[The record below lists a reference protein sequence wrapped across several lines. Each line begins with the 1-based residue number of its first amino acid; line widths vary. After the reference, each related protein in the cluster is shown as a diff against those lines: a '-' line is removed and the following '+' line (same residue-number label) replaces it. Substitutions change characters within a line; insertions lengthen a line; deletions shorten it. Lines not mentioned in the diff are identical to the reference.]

1 MRIPLSW
8 LREFVDVTLPV
19 EELAD
24 VLTFGGFEV
33 EDIHRPTAG
42 VRGVVVAEVLDV
54 AKIEGSD
61 KLHLVHVSDGAATH
75 EIVCGA
81 SNYAPGDRVPAALPG
96 ATLPG
101 GFQIGQKKVFGHVSH
116 GMLASARELGVSDD
130 HKGIWILDADA
141 PLGAALDEWLELDD
155 AVIEVA
161 ILPDRAY
168 GLSILGIAR
177 DIAALTGAELRVPAL
192 TPAAAIAGD
201 TGAPVTITDEAGCR
215 RFDARRI
222 EGVRIG
228 PSPAWVQ
235 KRLAA
240 CGIRSISNV
249 VDATNYA
256 MLDVGHPV
264 HAYDLAKLAGPRIE
278 VRRAAPGETLVTL
291 DGTERTLHPE
301 DLVIADADGAVGM
314 AGVMGGARTEVGE
327 DTTDLLVEVASFD
340 PVTVSRAARR
350 HKLFSEASTRFERTV
365 PAESVPLGATRASEL
380 IVRLA
385 GGRIAAASDTYPS
398 PVEREA
404 ITLRPERARA
414 HLGMPIDDGTQ
425 ERLLRS
431 IDCGV
436 QAGERGLA
444 VTPPAYRPD
453 ITEEADL
460 YEELARLY
468 GYDKLPETL
477 PSSGQVGRRG
487 AEHEARRAVRRALAG
502 AGWTEVL
509 AFPFIAD
516 REVEALGLAPDDD
529 RLRTI
534 PLVNPLSAEEA
545 VLRTTLLPGLARIVR
560 HNANRQTA
568 DVAVFEVGHVFLPPR
583 DGDPGASGG
592 PDGTLLP
599 AEHLMLGF
607 AAAGLFEPRRHDL
620 PGRAADVYD
629 LLGAAEIVRTVLGHP
644 ALNAQPAAEAPF
656 HPGRA
661 ARLLLDGVDVGIV
674 GELHPRVIEALE
686 LPKRTLAGEL
696 RLDLLVAGGI
706 RPARGEMPSPLPGL
720 RFDVAVVVDEDV
732 PASAVR
738 DVIAQAAGERLAR
751 LDLFDVFRGEQLGEG
766 RKSLAYALRLDDPER
781 QLAAEDEAAAIE
793 AIEAAVRERLNGR
806 LRR

>member
-8 LREFVDVTLPV
+8 LREFVDVTLPL
-19 EELAD
+19 EELSD

-33 EDIHRPTAG
+33 EDIHHPTAG

-54 AKIEGSD
+54 AKFEGSD
-61 KLHLVHVSDGAATH
+61 KLHLVHVTDGSQTH

-101 GFQIGQKKVFGHVSH
+101 GFEIGRKKVFGHVSN
-116 GMLASARELGVSDD
+116 GMLASARELHVADD

-141 PLGAALDEWLELDD
+141 PLGAALDEWLQLDD

-168 GLSILGIAR
+168 GLSMLGIAR
-177 DIAALTGAELRVPAL
+177 DVAALTGAELRVPEAVG
-192 TPAAAIAGD
+192 AEQIGGD
-201 TGAPVTITDEAGCR
+201 TGVPVSILDERACP

-222 EGVRIG
+222 DGVRIG

-240 CGIRSISNV
+240 CGVRSISNV

-256 MLDVGHPV
+256 MLEVGHPV
-264 HAYDLAKLAGPRIE
+264 HAYDLAKLAGPRID

-291 DGTERTLHPE
+291 DAVERALHPE
-301 DLVIADADGAVGM
+301 DLVIADADGAVGL
-314 AGVMGGARTEVGE
+314 AGVMGGERTEVGE
-327 DTTDLLVEVASFD
+327 DTTDLLVEVATFD
-340 PVTVSRAARR
+340 PVTISRAARR
-350 HKLFSEASTRFERTV
+350 YKLFTEASTRFERTV
-365 PAESVPLGATRASEL
+365 PAESIPLGITRAADL

-385 GGRIAAASDTYPS
+385 GGAVVAASDTYPA
-398 PVEREA
+398 PRAREV
-404 ITLRPERARA
+404 ITLRPARARA
-414 HLGMPIDDGTQ
+414 HLGMAIDDTTQ
-425 ERLLRS
+425 RALLES
-431 IDCGV
+431 IACEVAPG
-436 QAGERGLA
+436 QEGLA

-453 ITEEADL
+453 IREEADL
-460 YEELARLY
+460 YEELARLH

-477 PSSGQVGRRG
+477 PSTGQVGRR
-487 AEHEARRAVRRALAG
+487 APEHDARRAVRRALAG

-516 REVEALGLAPDDD
+516 REVEALGLASDDD

-534 PLVNPLSAEEA
+534 PLVNPLSAEES

-560 HNANRQTA
+560 HNANRQTGDLA
-568 DVAVFEVGHVFLPPR
+568 MFELGHVFLPPH
-583 DGDPGASGG
+583 DDDSGAPGG
-592 PDGTLLP
+592 PEGTLLP

-607 AAAGLFEPRRHDL
+607 AAAGMFQPRRHDQ
-620 PGRAADVYD
+620 PGRPADLYDLIGAAD
-629 LLGAAEIVRTVLGHP
+629 IVRTVLGHP
-644 ALNAQPAAEAPF
+644 TLEARPTDEAPF

-661 ARLLLDGVDVGIV
+661 ASLLLDGRPVGVV
-674 GELHPRVIEALE
+674 GELHPRVAEALE

-696 RLDLLVAGGI
+696 RLDLLISGGI
-706 RPARGEMPSPLPGL
+706 RPARGLMPSPLPGL
-720 RFDVAVVVDEDV
+720 RFDVAVVVDEAI
-732 PASAVR
+732 PAAAVR
-738 DVIAQAAGERLAR
+738 DVVAGAAGPRLTR

-793 AIEAAVRERLNGR
+793 AIDTAVQERLGGR